1 MPSTRAWLALTA
13 ALALVAPLGALADP
27 QRQGPPG
34 TQDNSSP
41 GPKRSSFTNF
51 DVLKQLMKDHHAQT
65 GKTVRARRSDGVVN
79 RLGNFLDANTAV
91 RRRRLLGGDLT
102 DTDTS
107 AQAASNP
114 PPPPSPPPPSPP
126 PRETPILDQLA
137 QLLDRNASTP
147 IFPQAG
153 PGLDAL
159 LTPPNWTQLLAPL
172 TAQGGPLQPF
182 AGLPPAQ
189 LADGPIAAL
198 LANITNA
205 LVQPFA
211 GPNPTGL
218 FPNAPNWT
226 EILAGERPSLLPG
239 DGTLLQPFGG
249 FPPLTL
255 PNGTIRE
262 QLAALL
268 GNAADGPIF
277 PQSGPLANFTGG
289 LLNPPNWTELLQ
301 PFAGPLAG
309 SVGIQAPNWTQILA
323 PFRGAGLQLP
333 EDGVLDGAIRSQ
345 LTTLLTNALSSGG
358 GGGGGGILDGSIFPQ
373 SGAGIFPMSA
383 GNWLQLLT
391 SAATGNG
398 QQLFSTLAGNAIRN
412 QLLASFGNA
421 IGGGGGGGGGGLFDG
436 GIFAQSGPES
446 IFPLADAGSLFD
458 GSLLSSLG
466 GGDSTLGNILPLLIA
481 GISGAANADGT
492 VLAQS
497 GDSTSLPWLSPD
509 WTLDLPAW
517 PEPRDASVG
526 SDLFDGALRERLVSL
541 FTPTDTEAAPGA
553 LFDGSLFAQ
562 SGGDDAG
569 TLGGAAAPAW
579 LNPDWSLLGGSGA
592 GATTPGTQ
600 SSANEFLAQLLA
612 LYEGDAAGGSI
623 AAQSGEDG
631 TDTSSGGR
639 WFDATRPAGGD
650 GWLISDWTLLG
661 RLAALAAEP
670 NAEESAG
677 AASGG
682 AFREGLASMWGD
694 TWFSQIVGSVMQ
706 RRQDAQQPPSPP
718 PAASSGAYIFIC
730 IWAIR
735 LTDGL
740 FFDRD
745 RRRAEWDD
753 RDDLPSVL
761 S

>member
-159 LTPPNWTQLLAPL
+159 LTPPNWTELLAPL

-239 DGTLLQPFGG
+239 NGTLLQPFGG
-249 FPPLTL
+249 LPPLTL

-268 GNAADGPIF
+268 GNATDGPIF
-277 PQSGPLANFTGG
+277 PQSGPLANFSGG

-345 LTTLLTNALSSGG
+345 LTTMLDVGARHTHALYRCARTCVRRRSCVRCAG
-358 GGGGGGILDGSIFPQ
+358 LD
-373 SGAGIFPMSA
+373 
-383 GNWLQLLT
+383 
-391 SAATGNG
+391 
-398 QQLFSTLAGNAIRN
+398 
-412 QLLASFGNA
+412 
-421 IGGGGGGGGGGLFDG
+421 
-436 GIFAQSGPES
+436 
-446 IFPLADAGSLFD
+446 
-458 GSLLSSLG
+458 
-466 GGDSTLGNILPLLIA
+466 
-481 GISGAANADGT
+481 
-492 VLAQS
+492 
-497 GDSTSLPWLSPD
+497 
-509 WTLDLPAW
+509 
-517 PEPRDASVG
+517 
-526 SDLFDGALRERLVSL
+526 
-541 FTPTDTEAAPGA
+541 AAPPRPRLRRA
-553 LFDGSLFAQ
+553 ARR
-562 SGGDDAG
+562 GGQ
-569 TLGGAAAPAW
+569 AAH
-579 LNPDWSLLGGSGA
+579 
-592 GATTPGTQ
+592 
-600 SSANEFLAQLLA
+600 
-612 LYEGDAAGGSI
+612 
-623 AAQSGEDG
+623 
-631 TDTSSGGR
+631 
-639 WFDATRPAGGD
+639 
-650 GWLISDWTLLG
+650 
-661 RLAALAAEP
+661 EP
-670 NAEESAG
+670 N
-677 AASGG
+677 
-682 AFREGLASMWGD
+682 
-694 TWFSQIVGSVMQ
+694 V
-706 RRQDAQQPPSPP
+706 
-718 PAASSGAYIFIC
+718 
-730 IWAIR
+730 
-735 LTDGL
+735 
-740 FFDRD
+740 
-745 RRRAEWDD
+745 
-753 RDDLPSVL
+753 
-761 S
+761 